1 MIVPVSQ
8 DGYVKRTL
16 LTVKKVRIGSHGT
29 TMNATWFRIL
39 KEPEGDNDLVLLT
52 NLVGI
57 ISFPL
62 NELRPMGELAH
73 GVRAIKLQD
82 FESIQDTIIIGSAE
96 Q

>member
-1 MIVPVSQ
+1 MIVLVSQ
-8 DGYVKRTL
+8 DGYVKRTP
-16 LTVKKVRIGSHGT
+16 LTVKKVHRGSHGT

-52 NLVGI
+52 NLGGI
-57 ISFPL
+57 IRFPL
-62 NELRPMGELAH
+62 KELMPMGELAH

-82 FESIQDTIIIGSAE
+82 YESIQDAIIKGSAE